1 MGNEEK
7 CQVCEFKVAKLQ
19 EEFSELKDK
28 LQKVEEK
35 QATLENNNVKI
46 DLTLKN
52 FEEKFSK
59 IEYSLDSIVTEL
71 KGIGDKLLMLKV
83 KEELTDEQEY
93 RKWGK
98 HQAEKDDA
106 ELGII
111 GKMAG
116 MNSKTLWFVILFMG
130 VALLF
135 SMGMKADDILKL
147 LGK

>member
-1 MGNEEK
+1 MGVDEK

-19 EEFSELKDK
+19 EEVNAINTK
-28 LQKVEEK
+28 LQKVEE
-35 QATLENNNVKI
+35 QQVVLGNNNVKI

-98 HQAEKDDA
+98 HQADKDDA

-111 GKMAG
+111 GKMANS
-116 MNSKTLWFVILFMG
+116 NSKTLWFVILFMG